1 MVVGATIAVAPI
13 NSASAVQHSSVG
25 SPAPRAS
32 SAARASLS
40 ASPQS
45 LYERESVKFTG
56 TLVRGK
62 LNQKAVLQV
71 WRDGSWRGTG
81 DYDSTNR
88 RGKFV
93 ISHVMDYE
101 PGAHR
106 FRVMGKR
113 SRLYDV
119 PQVVTNKVRI
129 AVKDK
134 PGSQSLPWRPNQWFT
149 VEDWQFAFNPTITDA
164 WPIVRSQSEY
174 ADAPPPGW
182 SYVTVALGFVRTGPG
197 SGRAWIEND
206 LAFVGGDGVVYS
218 GGQDLNGDYVYC
230 SLNNDW
236 SDAPELYTGAR
247 SSGTECLPVPTAAIA
262 GGAWRLSGGYDD
274 EDQWITL
281 N

>member
-13 NSASAVQHSSVG
+13 NSASAVQHSSIG

-40 ASPQS
+40 ASPPS
-45 LYERESVKFTG
+45 LYERESVRFTG

-71 WRDGSWRGTG
+71 WRDGSWRGTD
-81 DYDSTNR
+81 DYDFTNR

-134 PGSQSLPWRPNQWFT
+134 PGSQSLPWRPNEWFT

-174 ADAPPPGW
+174 ADPPPPGW

-218 GGQDLNGDYVYC
+218 GGQDLNGNYVYC
-230 SLNNDW
+230 TLDNDW

-247 SSGTECLPVPTAAIA
+247 SSGTECLPVPTAAIP